1 MGFSENLK
9 VKISWKGVITL
20 AKSIFK
26 ILKDNRNIQSDL
38 LKNLHEFMLQ
48 GGFSKS
54 EVDQFICK
62 NYMLSMPE
70 LTDKWN
76 LLHPDKKKKE
86 MTFYGQ
92 VSVLSNKILHLLNVN
107 SSELESLILCDDKE
121 NEVYIRI
128 ISFIS
133 AFGVSSL
140 PLKERFEFTI
150 YDYIGEY
157 EPVDDYDV
165 SECEKEIQL
174 LKMMDKQNLEAIF
187 SQVDKDKL
195 AYVMR
200 MMRADLIM
208 TNLVEYERKDKSTKE
223 VLKKADGSVS
233 VRKVFNPFINDIKME
248 LCLQFNAAK
257 ARKLKVVKNVDD
269 DSNEFGVSSVHSVD
283 EISKTEMENLMSAEK
298 TEANEYGLDISK
310 EQLIMIEEKAKETA
324 STEDMNNF
332 SFELADEYKDFLVGL
347 TIDSDVDEL
356 EKWLSSVNTYVL
368 SVALNELRDK

>member
-1 MGFSENLK
+1 M
-9 VKISWKGVITL
+9 